1 MPHFRCPDGPL
12 RLDVR
17 HAVQPA
23 QREVS
28 YVMSPRTSLRPPR
41 HTSRPYNTRVV
52 PNLDRMSFARLRH
65 RDALRSFVVVRTILV
80 RVRRRPGC
88 QRVLLAGLL
97 TTSVGCTTL
106 ALRPMSIVYRS
117 LDFDIAMPRALRSRR
132 TRYRLVSGVP
142 RYMYASS
149 SSTPPLPWWVSCHSL
164 CVLMR
169 LMRSGDRSRFG
180 RDPSV
185 GIVCSFPV
193 ADQIVFRPRICTIRC
208 PTHVP

>member
-1 MPHFRCPDGPL
+1 MSHVRCPDVRP
-12 RLDVR
+12 RLDVWCTLL
-17 HAVQPA
+17 PA

-28 YVMSPRTSLRPPR
+28 CAVSPRTSVRPP
-41 HTSRPYNTRVV
+41 HHASRSYSISIVPDPDRV
-52 PNLDRMSFARLRH
+52 SFAQPRH
-65 RDALRSFVVVRTILV
+65 RDALRSFVVVRTLSV
-80 RVRRRPGC
+80 RVHRRLGC
-88 QRVLLAGLL
+88 RRVLLAGLL
-97 TTSVGCTTL
+97 TTSVGCTTF
-106 ALRPMSIVYRS
+106 ALCPMSIVYRS
-117 LDFDIAMPRALRSRR
+117 LDFNIAMSRALRSRR

-169 LMRSGDRSRFG
+169 PGDRSRFG